1 MQRKRQPNRRLEQ
14 ERILAR
20 LLRVGTW
27 LGTGIVA
34 AGVLASSIGGTI
46 DLPPTIGGRIVTA
59 GIALFIALPALRVLS
74 MSILFARERDY
85 RFVAITFLVLTIVVL
100 GGVLGMV
107 LRTGS
112 LPSG

>member
-46 DLPPTIGGRIVTA
+46 GLSPMIGGPIVTA
-59 GIALFIALPALRVLS
+59 GIALFIALPVLRVLS

-85 RFVAITFLVLTIVVL
+85 CFVAITVLVLTIVVL

-107 LRTGS
+107 LKTGS
-112 LPSG
+112 LSGG